1 MLTLGENS
9 LHTEEH
15 TIVGEAMTFSKYG
28 KGTTVGRIGVIA
40 FGGEAGKAAL

>member
-15 TIVGEAMTFSKYG
+15 TIVGEAMTFSKC
-28 KGTTVGRIGVIA
+28 RIGVIA